1 MCDDLNTT
9 DIIETEC
16 WLCPDKQVCDRFS
29 KSFISRCEWR
39 RVFPMRCDD
48 DNNCDGVCNDGMDYM
63 QAGFSPFVSMTGW
76 LLFVYGLGWLRK
88 ERGKFAMLRRHGVQV
103 TADMV
108 GRRTGTRRPMRLNP
122 TATARTHADRVAVLA
137 ARRFGDDTHGRRAA
151 RP

>member
-16 WLCPDKQVCDRFS
+16 WLCPDRETCRLFSRSYVNRCD
-29 KSFISRCEWR
+29 WQQ
-39 RVFPMRCDD
+39 VFPQRCDD
-48 DNNCDGVCNDGMDYM
+48 DNNCDGVCDDGMDYM
-63 QAGFSPFVSMTGW
+63 QAGFSPCISFVGW

-108 GRRTGTRRPMRLNP
+108 GRRTGAPRRICLHSTRCVSLVHLQPR
-122 TATARTHADRVAVLA
+122 
-137 ARRFGDDTHGRRAA
+137 
-151 RP
+151 